1 VLETS
6 VQLYLLLLVLLYG
19 ERLVELVVSRRNI
32 RRQLAAGG
40 REVGRRLFLPMA
52 LFHALFPVAAGWE
65 VLALVR
71 PFPGFLG
78 FVSLGV
84 VVLAQ
89 GLRWWSVATLG
100 PAWSVR
106 VVVAPQ
112 TEPVTHGPYRFLK
125 HPNYL
130 AVVLEVAA
138 VPLVHGAWITAL
150 VASVVN
156 VLLLLV
162 RIPQEEK
169 ALGPRYATAFAGRS
183 RLLPGVRRDR
193 T

>member
-1 VLETS
+1 MMDTS
-6 VQLYLLLLVLLYG
+6 VQLYLLLLAALYG
-19 ERLVELVVSRRNI
+19 ERLVELIISRRNI

-40 REVGRRLFLPMA
+40 HEVGRRLFLPMA
-52 LFHALFPVAAGWE
+52 LFHALFPVAAGCE
-65 VLALVR
+65 VFALER
-71 PFPGFLG
+71 PFPGILG

-84 VVLAQ
+84 VLLAQ
-89 GLRWWSVATLG
+89 GLRWWSVVTLG

-106 VVVAPQ
+106 VVVAPR
-112 TEPVTHGPYRFLK
+112 TEPVTHGPYRYLK

-130 AVVLEVAA
+130 AVVLEVVA
-138 VPLVHGAWITAL
+138 VPLVHGAWITAM
-150 VASVVN
+150 VATLLN
-156 VLLLLV
+156 ALLLRI

-169 ALGPRYATAFAGRS
+169 ALGPRYANAFAGRS